1 MHSLRDK
8 QIICVGYE
16 AHRHDYKWWWWWFY
30 FSIELAIIF
39 PHSVHDPS

>member
-16 AHRHDYKWWWWWFY
+16 AHRHDYKWWWWFY